1 MKKYPIYRVV
11 KHTYYERCDKKNEQY
26 TIQVKKK
33 FLFFWEKWFTIKERI
48 CGMGEC
54 ISTPIKFHTE
64 SEAIFAIKNLEQGMI
79 ADGWVGEV
87 STVIDFNKKYQEQ

>member
-1 MKKYPIYRVV
+1 
-11 KHTYYERCDKKNEQY
+11 
-26 TIQVKKK
+26 
-33 FLFFWEKWFTIKERI
+33 
-48 CGMGEC
+48 MGDC